1 ATQRLIE
8 RFGGACFPVGRGLRG
23 SGERRLS
30 MLREVIGEDNTRLLV
45 QRFGGESS
53 LVIPRCADA
62 LREWRNRCF
71 LAEVDRMLADGESLR
86 MALTVLG
93 PRFGI
98 GNTRAWAIVATRKHR
113 PPSPAPAQGALF

>member
-1 ATQRLIE
+1 
-8 RFGGACFPVGRGLRG
+8 
-23 SGERRLS
+23 
-30 MLREVIGEDNTRLLV
+30 
-45 QRFGGESS
+45 
-53 LVIPRCADA
+53 ADA

-98 GNTRAWAIVATRKHR
+98 GNTRAWAIVATRKRR
-113 PPSPAPAQGALF
+113 PSSPAPAQGALF